1 MAYQKEKVLQEQKW
15 VVRRQDE
22 MLQSSRLF
30 MLTCKKT
37 KEFWGCIDSHPPCG
51 VDTCFSAT

>member
-30 MLTCKKT
+30 MIKCKKT
-37 KEFWGCIDSHPPCG
+37 KEFWGHIDSHPPCG